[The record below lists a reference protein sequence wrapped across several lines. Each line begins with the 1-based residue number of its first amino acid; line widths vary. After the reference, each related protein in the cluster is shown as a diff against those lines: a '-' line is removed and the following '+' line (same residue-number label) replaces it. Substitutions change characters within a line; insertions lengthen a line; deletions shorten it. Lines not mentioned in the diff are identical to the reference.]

1 MSQKQNL
8 LSLSRGLSLPL
19 ARLVG
24 LGAPVLGIE
33 KSVPESEE
41 GLSKVGLDAPVLV
54 VDVVIGGVVG
64 KDVMDRV
71 VRKFVTA
78 VVEDGLDGRSG
89 EEPHGLAH
97 RHPCEKVSESAA
109 KGVESEAFKWVVV
122 QSAICV
128 GDIEAMVTGM
138 KGDCCCQLN
147 MRM

>member
-1 MSQKQNL
+1 M
-8 LSLSRGLSLPL
+8 
-19 ARLVG
+19 VG
-24 LGAPVLGIE
+24 GI
-33 KSVPESEE
+33 
-41 GLSKVGLDAPVLV
+41 VGEDV
-54 VDVVIGGVVG
+54 VDGVVWEL
-64 KDVMDRV
+64 
-71 VRKFVTA
+71 VTA
-78 VVEDGLDGRSG
+78 VVKHCLDGRSG